1 METFH
6 IFHLAASWP
15 VTSHT
20 TLQPIVPPLSNL
32 AVPLAISEDHEPSTQ
47 QAPPADVY
55 AAAKDGT
62 TLNPRPRIRAAAAQ
76 IVFAARNSREF
87 IKPEDVVRL
96 EEWCGRSVLEALVG
110 FEIAP
115 EVSAPTLASA
125 RSSELKVHID

>member
-20 TLQPIVPPLSNL
+20 PQPIVPPLSNL
-32 AVPLAISEDHEPSTQ
+32 AVPPAISGDHAPSTQ
-47 QAPPADVY
+47 RAPPADVY
-55 AAAKDGT
+55 TAAKDGT

-76 IVFAARNSREF
+76 IIFAARNSREF
-87 IKPEDVVRL
+87 IKPEDVVRI
-96 EEWCGRSVLEALVG
+96 EEWCGKSVLEALVG

-115 EVSAPTLASA
+115 EVSEATIDSA
-125 RSSELKVHID
+125 HSSR